1 MFFGG
6 LVLIG
11 MVIPFIL
18 MKIDSRWV
26 NWIPAV
32 FFLAAAFI
40 TGAKAV
46 LYPGEGMADLAE
58 RIYFM
63 MFGSVAI
70 GSIIGGTIVHFIK
83 SRKKK

>member
-1 MFFGG
+1 MHMFFCG

-11 MVIPFIL
+11 MVIPFVL

-32 FFLAAAFI
+32 FFLVGALI
-40 TGAKAV
+40 MGAKA
-46 LYPGEGMADLAE
+46 LFYPDEGMADLAE

-83 SRKKK
+83 SKK